1 MQNNRKRNVIKER
14 IRQEKERRERLLA
27 EEEEQYEDVNKDPIS
42 EQIQQEHLEQPRN
55 QREESVN
62 VNLPK
67 NESSNSNPAL
77 DWITTIQNQAGTSEN
92 DLKIKEAEEE
102 EAIEC
107 EEVEARRKAEE
118 EARKRAEAE
127 ARRKAEEEA
136 RNQAEAEARR
146 KAEEEV
152 RNQAEAEARRKAE
165 EEARN
170 QAEAE
175 ARKKAEEEARKR
187 AEAEARRKAEEEAR
201 KRAEAEARRK
211 AEEEARKREEAE
223 ARRKAEEEAR
233 KREEAE
239 ARRKAEEEARK
250 RAEAEARRKAEEEA
264 RKQEEV
270 EAHRKAEEEA
280 RNQAEAEARRK
291 AEEKARKREEAE
303 ARRKAEEEARER
315 EEVEARRK
323 AEEEARKRVEA
334 QRKEEE
340 KKLEEV
346 RKRRLEE
353 EKKIKDAQKRQKIV
367 VAKSEPESDEINL
380 NNERNQPNETK
391 FEQEEKVAIDKK
403 GILNNMKKYKYAIIG
418 VASIVL
424 LVVAGF
430 AFSNMKNSQAAS
442 ANNVNSLEVNANL
455 INGLRLS
462 AVQKYQDAALE
473 FDKVDY
479 KKLGKEDKKAVLF
492 TYLLSG
498 KAQKAIDLE
507 QDFAES
513 VVSYYIA
520 VDNLKKVK
528 ELKTKNPLINFEIA
542 ALDNK
547 HEEVIKLRDQVP
559 LDGRREGIIVNSYL
573 KLNKSEEA
581 KKFAQKVGNKDLLEK
596 INNSTPNSSATS
608 VATISAG

>member
-1 MQNNRKRNVIKER
+1 MHNNRKRNVIKER

-27 EEEEQYEDVNKDPIS
+27 EEEEQYEDVYKDTIS
-42 EQIQQEHLEQPRN
+42 EQIPQEHSEQPRN

-62 VNLPK
+62 VNSPK

-77 DWITTIQNQAGTSEN
+77 DWITTIQKQAGTSEN
-92 DLKIKEAEEE
+92 DLKI
-102 EAIEC
+102 
-107 EEVEARRKAEE
+107 E
-118 EARKRAEAE
+118 EARER
-127 ARRKAEEEA
+127 
-136 RNQAEAEARR
+136 
-146 KAEEEV
+146 EEV
-152 RNQAEAEARRKAE
+152 
-165 EEARN
+165 
-170 QAEAE
+170 
-175 ARKKAEEEARKR
+175 
-187 AEAEARRKAEEEAR
+187 EARRKAEEEAR

-223 ARRKAEEEAR
+223 ARRR
-233 KREEAE
+233 
-239 ARRKAEEEARK
+239 
-250 RAEAEARRKAEEEA
+250 
-264 RKQEEV
+264 
-270 EAHRKAEEEA
+270 AEEEA

-291 AEEKARKREEAE
+291 AEEEARNQEEAE
-303 ARRKAEEEARER
+303 ARRRAEEEARK
-315 EEVEARRK
+315 EVEARRK
-323 AEEEARKRVEA
+323 EEER
-334 QRKEEE
+334 
-340 KKLEEV
+340 KLEEV

-353 EKKIKDAQKRQKIV
+353 EKKIKEAQQRQKIV

-380 NNERNQPNETK
+380 NKERDLPNETK
-391 FEQEEKVAIDKK
+391 FEQKEKVVIDKK

-424 LVVAGF
+424 LVVAGLT
-430 AFSNMKNSQAAS
+430 FSNLKNLQAAS
-442 ANNVNSLEVNANL
+442 ANDVNSLEVNVNL

-528 ELKTKNPLINFEIA
+528 ELKTKNSLINFEIA

-547 HEEVIKLRDQVP
+547 HEEVIKLIDQVP

-596 INNSTPNSSATS
+596 ISNSTPNSSATS

>member
-1 MQNNRKRNVIKER
+1 MHNNRKRNVIKER

-27 EEEEQYEDVNKDPIS
+27 EEEEQYEDVYKDTIS
-42 EQIQQEHLEQPRN
+42 EQIPQEHSEQPRN

-62 VNLPK
+62 VNSPK

-77 DWITTIQNQAGTSEN
+77 DWITTIQKQAGTSEN
-92 DLKIKEAEEE
+92 DLKIE
-102 EAIEC
+102 EARER

-127 ARRKAEEEA
+127 ARRKAEEA
-136 RNQAEAEARR
+136 RKREEAEARR
-146 KAEEEV
+146 RAEEEA

-170 QAEAE
+170 QEEAE
-175 ARKKAEEEARKR
+175 ARRKAEEEARNQ

-201 KRAEAEARRK
+201 KRAEAEARR
-211 AEEEARKREEAE
+211 R
-223 ARRKAEEEAR
+223 
-233 KREEAE
+233 
-239 ARRKAEEEARK
+239 
-250 RAEAEARRKAEEEA
+250 
-264 RKQEEV
+264 
-270 EAHRKAEEEA
+270 AEEEA
-280 RNQAEAEARRK
+280 RNQ
-291 AEEKARKREEAE
+291 EEAE
-303 ARRKAEEEARER
+303 VRRKAEEEER
-315 EEVEARRK
+315 
-323 AEEEARKRVEA
+323 
-334 QRKEEE
+334 
-340 KKLEEV
+340 KLEEV

-353 EKKIKDAQKRQKIV
+353 EKKIKEAQQRQKIV

-380 NNERNQPNETK
+380 NKERDLPNETK
-391 FEQEEKVAIDKK
+391 FEQKEKVVIDKK

-430 AFSNMKNSQAAS
+430 AFSNLKNSQAAS

-455 INGLRLS
+455 MNGLRLS

-473 FDKVDY
+473 FDKVNY

-528 ELKTKNPLINFEIA
+528 ELKTKNSLINFEIA

-547 HEEVIKLRDQVP
+547 HEEVIKLIDQVP

-596 INNSTPNSSATS
+596 ISNSTPNSSATS

>member
-27 EEEEQYEDVNKDPIS
+27 EEEEQYEDVYKDPIS
-42 EQIQQEHLEQPRN
+42 EQIQQEHSEQPRN
-55 QREESVN
+55 QREESIN

-77 DWITTIQNQAGTSEN
+77 DWITTIQKQAGTSEN
-92 DLKIKEAEEE
+92 DLKIE
-102 EAIEC
+102 EARER

-118 EARKRAEAE
+118 EARKREEVEARRKADEEVRKQAGAE

-146 KAEEEV
+146 KAEEE
-152 RNQAEAEARRKAE
+152 
-165 EEARN
+165 
-170 QAEAE
+170 
-175 ARKKAEEEARKR
+175 ARKH

-201 KRAEAEARRK
+201 KRAEAHRR
-211 AEEEARKREEAE
+211 AEEEARK
-223 ARRKAEEEAR
+223 
-233 KREEAE
+233 
-239 ARRKAEEEARK
+239 
-250 RAEAEARRKAEEEA
+250 
-264 RKQEEV
+264 
-270 EAHRKAEEEA
+270 
-280 RNQAEAEARRK
+280 
-291 AEEKARKREEAE
+291 
-303 ARRKAEEEARER
+303 
-315 EEVEARRK
+315 EVEARRK
-323 AEEEARKRVEA
+323 EEER
-334 QRKEEE
+334 
-340 KKLEEV
+340 KLEEV

-353 EKKIKDAQKRQKIV
+353 EKKIKEAQQRQKIV
-367 VAKSEPESDEINL
+367 VAKNEPESDEINL
-380 NNERNQPNETK
+380 NKERDLPNETK
-391 FEQEEKVAIDKK
+391 FEQEEKVVIDKK

-418 VASIVL
+418 VALIVL

-430 AFSNMKNSQAAS
+430 AFSNLKNSQAAS
-442 ANNVNSLEVNANL
+442 ANNINSLEVNANL

-547 HEEVIKLRDQVP
+547 HEEVIKLIDQVP

>member
-27 EEEEQYEDVNKDPIS
+27 EEEEQYGDTHEHQVS
-42 EQIQQEHLEQPRN
+42 EKFQQEHSDQPLKQSEN
-55 QREESVN
+55 REESVVLN
-62 VNLPK
+62 TPK
-67 NESSNSNPAL
+67 NEASNSNPAL
-77 DWITTIQNQAGTSEN
+77 DWITTIQKQSSTSESDFN
-92 DLKIKEAEEE
+92 
-102 EAIEC
+102 IELP
-107 EEVEARRKAEE
+107 EAEE
-118 EARKRAEAE
+118 EAREREEAE

-136 RNQAEAEARR
+136 RERKETEARR
-146 KAEEEV
+146 KAEEET
-152 RNQAEAEARRKAE
+152 
-165 EEARN
+165 
-170 QAEAE
+170 
-175 ARKKAEEEARKR
+175 
-187 AEAEARRKAEEEAR
+187 
-201 KRAEAEARRK
+201 
-211 AEEEARKREEAE
+211 RKREEAE
-223 ARRKAEEEAR
+223 ARRKAEEET
-233 KREEAE
+233 
-239 ARRKAEEEARK
+239 
-250 RAEAEARRKAEEEA
+250 
-264 RKQEEV
+264 
-270 EAHRKAEEEA
+270 
-280 RNQAEAEARRK
+280 
-291 AEEKARKREEAE
+291 RKREEAE

-315 EEVEARRK
+315 KEEEARRKAEEETRKREEAEARRK
-323 AEEEARKRVEA
+323 AEEEARERKEEEARRKAEEETRKREEA
-334 QRKEEE
+334 EACRKAEEEAREQAKARRKEEE

-353 EKKIKDAQKRQKIV
+353 EKKIEEAQKRQKIV
-367 VAKSEPESDEINL
+367 VAKREPESDEINL
-380 NNERNQPNETK
+380 NKERNLANVTK
-391 FEQEEKVAIDKK
+391 FEQDEKVVIDKK

-528 ELKTKNPLINFEIA
+528 ELKTKKPLINFEIA

-608 VATISAG
+608 VATISAGW

>member
-14 IRQEKERRERLLA
+14 IRQEKERRERLLV
-27 EEEEQYEDVNKDPIS
+27 EEEEQYEDIHENQVSEKFQQDYS
-42 EQIQQEHLEQPRN
+42 EQLLKQSENI
-55 QREESVN
+55 EESVVLN
-62 VNLPK
+62 TPK
-67 NESSNSNPAL
+67 NEASNSNPAL
-77 DWITTIQNQAGTSEN
+77 DWITTIQKQSSTSESEFN
-92 DLKIKEAEEE
+92 IEQPEAEVGRKAEEEAREREEAEARRKAEEETRKREEAEARRKAEEETRKREEAEARRKAEEETRKRKEAEARRKAEEETRKRKEAEARRKAGEEAREHEEAEARKEAEEE
-102 EAIEC
+102 ARKREKAET
-107 EEVEARRKAEE
+107 RRKAEE
-118 EARKRAEAE
+118 EARKR
-127 ARRKAEEEA
+127 K
-136 RNQAEAEARR
+136 
-146 KAEEEV
+146 
-152 RNQAEAEARRKAE
+152 
-165 EEARN
+165 
-170 QAEAE
+170 EAE
-175 ARKKAEEEARKR
+175 ARKKAEEEARER
-187 AEAEARRKAEEEAR
+187 EEAET
-201 KRAEAEARRK
+201 RRK

-223 ARRKAEEEAR
+223 TRRKAEEARKRKEAEARKKAEEEAR
-233 KREEAE
+233 EG
-239 ARRKAEEEARK
+239 
-250 RAEAEARRKAEEEA
+250 
-264 RKQEEV
+264 
-270 EAHRKAEEEA
+270 
-280 RNQAEAEARRK
+280 
-291 AEEKARKREEAE
+291 EEAE
-303 ARRKAEEEARER
+303 ARRKAEEEAREQAKTR
-315 EEVEARRK
+315 
-323 AEEEARKRVEA
+323 
-334 QRKEEE
+334 RKEEE

-353 EKKIKDAQKRQKIV
+353 EKKIEEAQKRQKIV
-367 VAKSEPESDEINL
+367 VTKRESESDEINL
-380 NNERNQPNETK
+380 NNERNLSNEIK
-391 FEQEEKVAIDKK
+391 FEQDEKVVIDKK

-442 ANNVNSLEVNANL
+442 ANNVNTLKINANL

-462 AVQKYQDAALE
+462 AIQKYQDAAVE

-507 QDFAES
+507 EDFAES

-542 ALDNK
+542 ALDDK
-547 HEEVIKLRDQVP
+547 HEEVIKLQDRVL

-596 INNSTPNSSATS
+596 INNSAHNSSATS

>member
-67 NESSNSNPAL
+67 NESTNSNPAL

-102 EAIEC
+102 AIER
-107 EEVEARRKAEE
+107 EEVESSRKAEE

-127 ARRKAEEEA
+127 AHRR
-136 RNQAEAEARR
+136 
-146 KAEEEV
+146 
-152 RNQAEAEARRKAE
+152 
-165 EEARN
+165 
-170 QAEAE
+170 
-175 ARKKAEEEARKR
+175 AEEEARK
-187 AEAEARRKAEEEAR
+187 
-201 KRAEAEARRK
+201 
-211 AEEEARKREEAE
+211 
-223 ARRKAEEEAR
+223 
-233 KREEAE
+233 
-239 ARRKAEEEARK
+239 
-250 RAEAEARRKAEEEA
+250 
-264 RKQEEV
+264 
-270 EAHRKAEEEA
+270 
-280 RNQAEAEARRK
+280 
-291 AEEKARKREEAE
+291 
-303 ARRKAEEEARER
+303 
-315 EEVEARRK
+315 EVEARRK
-323 AEEEARKRVEA
+323 EEER
-334 QRKEEE
+334 
-340 KKLEEV
+340 KLEEV

-353 EKKIKDAQKRQKIV
+353 ENKIKEVQQRQKIV
-367 VAKSEPESDEINL
+367 VAKGETESDEINL
-380 NNERNQPNETK
+380 NKERDLPNETK
-391 FEQEEKVAIDKK
+391 FEQEEKVVIDKK

-430 AFSNMKNSQAAS
+430 AFSNLKNSQAAS

>member
-27 EEEEQYEDVNKDPIS
+27 EEEEQYEDVNKDSIS
-42 EQIQQEHLEQPRN
+42 EQIQQEHSEQPRN

-92 DLKIKEAEEE
+92 DLKIKEAE
-102 EAIEC
+102 AI
-107 EEVEARRKAEE
+107 
-118 EARKRAEAE
+118 
-127 ARRKAEEEA
+127 
-136 RNQAEAEARR
+136 
-146 KAEEEV
+146 
-152 RNQAEAEARRKAE
+152 
-165 EEARN
+165 
-170 QAEAE
+170 
-175 ARKKAEEEARKR
+175 
-187 AEAEARRKAEEEAR
+187 
-201 KRAEAEARRK
+201 
-211 AEEEARKREEAE
+211 
-223 ARRKAEEEAR
+223 
-233 KREEAE
+233 
-239 ARRKAEEEARK
+239 
-250 RAEAEARRKAEEEA
+250 
-264 RKQEEV
+264 
-270 EAHRKAEEEA
+270 
-280 RNQAEAEARRK
+280 
-291 AEEKARKREEAE
+291 
-303 ARRKAEEEARER
+303 ER

-323 AEEEARKRVEA
+323 AEEEARKQAEA
-334 QRKEEE
+334 RRKEEE

-353 EKKIKDAQKRQKIV
+353 EKKIKEAQKRQKIV

-380 NNERNQPNETK
+380 NKERNLPNETK
-391 FEQEEKVAIDKK
+391 FEQEEKVLIDKK

-430 AFSNMKNSQAAS
+430 AFSNLKNSQAAS

-596 INNSTPNSSATS
+596 INNSVPNSSATS

>member
-27 EEEEQYEDVNKDPIS
+27 EEEEQYEDVYKDPIS
-42 EQIQQEHLEQPRN
+42 EQIQQEHSEQPRN
-55 QREESVN
+55 QREESIN

-77 DWITTIQNQAGTSEN
+77 DWITTIQKQAGTSEN
-92 DLKIKEAEEE
+92 DLKIE
-102 EAIEC
+102 EARER

-118 EARKRAEAE
+118 EARKREEVEARRKAEEEVRKQAGAE

-146 KAEEEV
+146 KAEEEA
-152 RNQAEAEARRKAE
+152 RKRAEAHRR
-165 EEARN
+165 
-170 QAEAE
+170 
-175 ARKKAEEEARKR
+175 AEEEARK
-187 AEAEARRKAEEEAR
+187 
-201 KRAEAEARRK
+201 
-211 AEEEARKREEAE
+211 
-223 ARRKAEEEAR
+223 
-233 KREEAE
+233 
-239 ARRKAEEEARK
+239 
-250 RAEAEARRKAEEEA
+250 
-264 RKQEEV
+264 
-270 EAHRKAEEEA
+270 
-280 RNQAEAEARRK
+280 
-291 AEEKARKREEAE
+291 
-303 ARRKAEEEARER
+303 
-315 EEVEARRK
+315 EVEARRK
-323 AEEEARKRVEA
+323 EEER
-334 QRKEEE
+334 
-340 KKLEEV
+340 KLEEV

-353 EKKIKDAQKRQKIV
+353 EKKIKEAQQRQKIV
-367 VAKSEPESDEINL
+367 VAKNEPESDEINL
-380 NNERNQPNETK
+380 NKERDLPNETK
-391 FEQEEKVAIDKK
+391 FEQEEKVVIDKK

-418 VASIVL
+418 VALIVL

-430 AFSNMKNSQAAS
+430 AFSNLKNSQAAS

-547 HEEVIKLRDQVP
+547 HEEVIKLIDQVP

>member
-27 EEEEQYEDVNKDPIS
+27 EEEEQYEDIYKDPIS
-42 EQIQQEHLEQPRN
+42 EQIQKEYLEQPQN

-77 DWITTIQNQAGTSEN
+77 DWITTIQKQAGTSEN
-92 DLKIKEAEEE
+92 DLKIEETEEEARKQAEVEARRKAEEEARKQAEAEARRKVEAEARKLEEVEARRKEEE
-102 EAIEC
+102 EARKQAEVEARRKAEEEARKREEAEARRKAEEEARKR
-107 EEVEARRKAEE
+107 EEVEARRKAEEEARKREEVEVRRKAEEEARKREEAEARRKAEE

-127 ARRKAEEEA
+127 ARRKEEEEA
-136 RNQAEAEARR
+136 RKREEAEARR
-146 KAEEEV
+146 
-152 RNQAEAEARRKAE
+152 
-165 EEARN
+165 
-170 QAEAE
+170 
-175 ARKKAEEEARKR
+175 KAEEEARKR

-211 AEEEARKREEAE
+211 AEEEAG
-223 ARRKAEEEAR
+223 
-233 KREEAE
+233 
-239 ARRKAEEEARK
+239 
-250 RAEAEARRKAEEEA
+250 
-264 RKQEEV
+264 KQ
-270 EAHRKAEEEA
+270 
-280 RNQAEAEARRK
+280 
-291 AEEKARKREEAE
+291 
-303 ARRKAEEEARER
+303 
-315 EEVEARRK
+315 
-323 AEEEARKRVEA
+323 VEA

-380 NNERNQPNETK
+380 NNERNQLNETK
-391 FEQEEKVAIDKK
+391 FKQEEKVAIDKK

>member
-27 EEEEQYEDVNKDPIS
+27 EEEEQYSDMHEEQVS
-42 EQIQQEHLEQPRN
+42 EHFQQEEFQHPLK
-55 QREESVN
+55 QRKEVVN
-62 VNLPK
+62 SNNPK
-67 NESSNSNPAL
+67 NESLTSNPAL
-77 DWITTIQNQAGTSEN
+77 DWITTIQKQSGVSES
-92 DLKIKEAEEE
+92 DFEKEKTE
-102 EAIEC
+102 EARKQA
-107 EEVEARRKAEE
+107 EVETRRKAEE
-118 EARKRAEAE
+118 EARQRE
-127 ARRKAEEEA
+127 
-136 RNQAEAEARR
+136 
-146 KAEEEV
+146 
-152 RNQAEAEARRKAE
+152 
-165 EEARN
+165 
-170 QAEAE
+170 EAE
-175 ARKKAEEEARKR
+175 ARKKAEEEARQR
-187 AEAEARRKAEEEAR
+187 EEAEARKKAEEEAR
-201 KRAEAEARRK
+201 Q
-211 AEEEARKREEAE
+211 REEAE

-233 KREEAE
+233 KKVEV
-239 ARRKAEEEARK
+239 RRKA
-250 RAEAEARRKAEEEA
+250 
-264 RKQEEV
+264 
-270 EAHRKAEEEA
+270 
-280 RNQAEAEARRK
+280 
-291 AEEKARKREEAE
+291 
-303 ARRKAEEEARER
+303 
-315 EEVEARRK
+315 
-323 AEEEARKRVEA
+323 
-334 QRKEEE
+334 EE

-353 EKKIKDAQKRQKIV
+353 EKKIEEAKKRQQL
-367 VAKSEPESDEINL
+367 VAAKRESEIDGNSL
-380 NNERNQPNETK
+380 NEETNPPNEVDI
-391 FEQEEKVAIDKK
+391 EQEKKIELDKK
-403 GILNNMKKYKYAIIG
+403 GILNYMKKYKYAIIG

-424 LVVAGF
+424 IVVAGF

-442 ANNVNSLEVNANL
+442 ANNVNSLEINANL

-520 VDNLKKVK
+520 VDNFKKVK

-542 ALDNK
+542 ALEDK
-547 HEEVIKLRDQVP
+547 HEEVIKLKDRVP

-596 INNSTPNSSATS
+596 INNSAPNSSATS

>member
-27 EEEEQYEDVNKDPIS
+27 EEEEQYGDFHEDQVS
-42 EQIQQEHLEQPRN
+42 EQFQQEYSEQPLK
-55 QREESVN
+55 QSEESVN
-62 VNLPK
+62 LNTPK
-67 NESSNSNPAL
+67 NEASNNNPAL
-77 DWITTIQNQAGTSEN
+77 DWITTIQKQSGTSESEF
-92 DLKIKEAEEE
+92 KIED
-102 EAIEC
+102 
-107 EEVEARRKAEE
+107 
-118 EARKRAEAE
+118 
-127 ARRKAEEEA
+127 
-136 RNQAEAEARR
+136 
-146 KAEEEV
+146 
-152 RNQAEAEARRKAE
+152 
-165 EEARN
+165 
-170 QAEAE
+170 
-175 ARKKAEEEARKR
+175 
-187 AEAEARRKAEEEAR
+187 
-201 KRAEAEARRK
+201 
-211 AEEEARKREEAE
+211 
-223 ARRKAEEEAR
+223 
-233 KREEAE
+233 

-264 RKQEEV
+264 RKQA
-270 EAHRKAEEEA
+270 EAEARRRAEEA
-280 RNQAEAEARRK
+280 RNQAEAHRR
-291 AEEKARKREEAE
+291 
-303 ARRKAEEEARER
+303 AEEEARK
-315 EEVEARRK
+315 EVEARRK
-323 AEEEARKRVEA
+323 EEERKL
-334 QRKEEE
+334 K
-340 KKLEEV
+340 EV

-353 EKKIKDAQKRQKIV
+353 EKKIKEAQQIQKIV
-367 VAKSEPESDEINL
+367 VAKNEPESDEINL
-380 NNERNQPNETK
+380 NKERDLPNETK
-391 FEQEEKVAIDKK
+391 FEQEEKVVIDKK

-430 AFSNMKNSQAAS
+430 AFSNLKNSQAAS
-442 ANNVNSLEVNANL
+442 ANNVNSLEVNVNL

-528 ELKTKNPLINFEIA
+528 ELKTKNSLINFEIA

-596 INNSTPNSSATS
+596 INNSVPNSSATS

>member
-27 EEEEQYEDVNKDPIS
+27 EEEEQYEDVYKDPIS
-42 EQIQQEHLEQPRN
+42 EQIQQEHSEQPRN
-55 QREESVN
+55 QREESIN

-77 DWITTIQNQAGTSEN
+77 DWITTIQKQAGTSEN
-92 DLKIKEAEEE
+92 DLKIEEAREREEIEARRKAEEE
-102 EAIEC
+102 ARKR

-118 EARKRAEAE
+118 EARK
-127 ARRKAEEEA
+127 
-136 RNQAEAEARR
+136 QAG
-146 KAEEEV
+146 
-152 RNQAEAEARRKAE
+152 
-165 EEARN
+165 
-170 QAEAE
+170 
-175 ARKKAEEEARKR
+175 
-187 AEAEARRKAEEEAR
+187 AEARRKAEEEAR
-201 KRAEAEARRK
+201 KRAEAHRR
-211 AEEEARKREEAE
+211 AEEEARK
-223 ARRKAEEEAR
+223 
-233 KREEAE
+233 
-239 ARRKAEEEARK
+239 
-250 RAEAEARRKAEEEA
+250 
-264 RKQEEV
+264 
-270 EAHRKAEEEA
+270 
-280 RNQAEAEARRK
+280 
-291 AEEKARKREEAE
+291 
-303 ARRKAEEEARER
+303 
-315 EEVEARRK
+315 EVEARRK
-323 AEEEARKRVEA
+323 EEER
-334 QRKEEE
+334 
-340 KKLEEV
+340 KLEEV

-353 EKKIKDAQKRQKIV
+353 EKKIKEAQQRQKIV
-367 VAKSEPESDEINL
+367 VAKNESESDEINL
-380 NNERNQPNETK
+380 NKERDLPNETK
-391 FEQEEKVAIDKK
+391 FEQEEKVVIDKK

-418 VASIVL
+418 VALIVL

-430 AFSNMKNSQAAS
+430 AFSNLKNSQAAS

-462 AVQKYQDAALE
+462 AVQKYQDAVLE

-547 HEEVIKLRDQVP
+547 HEEVIKLIDQVP

>member
-27 EEEEQYEDVNKDPIS
+27 EEEEQYEDIYKDPIS
-42 EQIQQEHLEQPRN
+42 EQIQKEYLEQPQN

-77 DWITTIQNQAGTSEN
+77 DWITTIQKQAGTSEN
-92 DLKIKEAEEE
+92 DLKIEETEEEARELEEAEARRKAEEEARKQAEAEARRKVEAEARKLEEVEARRKEEE
-102 EAIEC
+102 EARKQAEVEARRKAEEEARKREEAEARRKAEEEARKR

-118 EARKRAEAE
+118 EARKREE
-127 ARRKAEEEA
+127 VEVRRKAEEEA
-136 RNQAEAEARR
+136 R
-146 KAEEEV
+146 
-152 RNQAEAEARRKAE
+152 
-165 EEARN
+165 
-170 QAEAE
+170 
-175 ARKKAEEEARKR
+175 KR
-187 AEAEARRKAEEEAR
+187 EEAEARRKAEEEAR

-211 AEEEARKREEAE
+211 E
-223 ARRKAEEEAR
+223 EEEAR

-264 RKQEEV
+264 GKQ
-270 EAHRKAEEEA
+270 
-280 RNQAEAEARRK
+280 
-291 AEEKARKREEAE
+291 
-303 ARRKAEEEARER
+303 
-315 EEVEARRK
+315 
-323 AEEEARKRVEA
+323 VEA

-380 NNERNQPNETK
+380 NNERNQLNETK
-391 FEQEEKVAIDKK
+391 FKQEEKVAIDKK

-547 HEEVIKLRDQVP
+547 HEEVIKLRDQVS

-581 KKFAQKVGNKDLLEK
+581 KKFVQKVGNKDLLEK

>member
-27 EEEEQYEDVNKDPIS
+27 EEEEQYEDIHENQVS
-42 EQIQQEHLEQPRN
+42 EKFQQEHSEQQLKQSEN
-55 QREESVN
+55 REESVVLN
-62 VNLPK
+62 TPK
-67 NESSNSNPAL
+67 NEASNSNPAL
-77 DWITTIQNQAGTSEN
+77 DWITTIQKQSSTSESN
-92 DLKIKEAEEE
+92 FNKEQP
-102 EAIEC
+102 
-107 EEVEARRKAEE
+107 EVEEGRKAEE
-118 EARKRAEAE
+118 EARKRKEAE
-127 ARRKAEEEA
+127 ARRMAEEEA
-136 RNQAEAEARR
+136 RE
-146 KAEEEV
+146 
-152 RNQAEAEARRKAE
+152 
-165 EEARN
+165 
-170 QAEAE
+170 
-175 ARKKAEEEARKR
+175 
-187 AEAEARRKAEEEAR
+187 
-201 KRAEAEARRK
+201 
-211 AEEEARKREEAE
+211 REEAE

-233 KREEAE
+233 KSEEAE

-250 RAEAEARRKAEEEA
+250 RKEAEARRKAEEEA
-264 RKQEEV
+264 RKS
-270 EAHRKAEEEA
+270 
-280 RNQAEAEARRK
+280 
-291 AEEKARKREEAE
+291 EEAE
-303 ARRKAEEEARER
+303 ARRKAEEEARKS

-323 AEEEARKRVEA
+323 AEEEARKQAEA
-334 QRKEEE
+334 RRKEEE

-353 EKKIKDAQKRQKIV
+353 EKRIEEAQKRQKIV
-367 VAKSEPESDEINL
+367 VVKREPESDEINL
-380 NNERNQPNETK
+380 NKKRNLPNETRFK
-391 FEQEEKVAIDKK
+391 QEEKEVIDKK

-418 VASIVL
+418 IASIVL
-424 LVVAGF
+424 LILAGF
-430 AFSNMKNSQAAS
+430 AFSNLKNSQAAS
-442 ANNVNSLEVNANL
+442 ANNVNSLEANANL

-542 ALDNK
+542 ALDDK
-547 HEEVIKLRDQVP
+547 HEEVIKLKDHVP

-596 INNSTPNSSATS
+596 INNSAPNSSATS

>member
-27 EEEEQYEDVNKDPIS
+27 EEEEQYEDIHENQVS
-42 EQIQQEHLEQPRN
+42 EKFQQEHSEQQLKQSEN
-55 QREESVN
+55 REESVVLN
-62 VNLPK
+62 TPK
-67 NESSNSNPAL
+67 NEASNSNPAL
-77 DWITTIQNQAGTSEN
+77 DWITTIQKQSSTSESN
-92 DLKIKEAEEE
+92 FNKEQP
-102 EAIEC
+102 
-107 EEVEARRKAEE
+107 EVEEGRKAEE
-118 EARKRAEAE
+118 EARKRKEAE
-127 ARRKAEEEA
+127 ARRMAEEEA
-136 RNQAEAEARR
+136 RE
-146 KAEEEV
+146 
-152 RNQAEAEARRKAE
+152 
-165 EEARN
+165 
-170 QAEAE
+170 
-175 ARKKAEEEARKR
+175 
-187 AEAEARRKAEEEAR
+187 
-201 KRAEAEARRK
+201 
-211 AEEEARKREEAE
+211 REEAE

-233 KREEAE
+233 KRKEAEARRKAEEEARKSEEAE

-250 RAEAEARRKAEEEA
+250 S
-264 RKQEEV
+264 
-270 EAHRKAEEEA
+270 
-280 RNQAEAEARRK
+280 
-291 AEEKARKREEAE
+291 EEAE
-303 ARRKAEEEARER
+303 ARRKAE
-315 EEVEARRK
+315 
-323 AEEEARKRVEA
+323 
-334 QRKEEE
+334 EEE

-353 EKKIKDAQKRQKIV
+353 EKRIEEAQKRQKIV
-367 VAKSEPESDEINL
+367 VVKREPESDEINL
-380 NNERNQPNETK
+380 NKKRNLPNETRFK
-391 FEQEEKVAIDKK
+391 QEEKEVIDKK

-418 VASIVL
+418 IASIVL
-424 LVVAGF
+424 LILAGF
-430 AFSNMKNSQAAS
+430 AFSNLKNSQAAS
-442 ANNVNSLEVNANL
+442 ANNVNSLEANANL

-542 ALDNK
+542 ALDDK
-547 HEEVIKLRDQVP
+547 HEEVIKLKDHVP

-596 INNSTPNSSATS
+596 INNSAPNSSATS

>member
-1 MQNNRKRNVIKER
+1 MHNNRKRNVIKER

-27 EEEEQYEDVNKDPIS
+27 EEEEQYEDVYKDTIS
-42 EQIQQEHLEQPRN
+42 EQIPQEHSEQPRN

-62 VNLPK
+62 VNSPK

-77 DWITTIQNQAGTSEN
+77 DWITTIQKQAGTSEN
-92 DLKIKEAEEE
+92 DLKI
-102 EAIEC
+102 
-107 EEVEARRKAEE
+107 E
-118 EARKRAEAE
+118 EARER
-127 ARRKAEEEA
+127 
-136 RNQAEAEARR
+136 
-146 KAEEEV
+146 EEV
-152 RNQAEAEARRKAE
+152 
-165 EEARN
+165 
-170 QAEAE
+170 
-175 ARKKAEEEARKR
+175 
-187 AEAEARRKAEEEAR
+187 EARRKAEEEAR

-223 ARRKAEEEAR
+223 ARRRAEEEAR
-233 KREEAE
+233 NQEEAE

-250 RAEAEARRKAEEEA
+250 RAEAEAHRRAEEEA
-264 RKQEEV
+264 RK
-270 EAHRKAEEEA
+270 
-280 RNQAEAEARRK
+280 
-291 AEEKARKREEAE
+291 
-303 ARRKAEEEARER
+303 
-315 EEVEARRK
+315 EVEARRK
-323 AEEEARKRVEA
+323 EEER
-334 QRKEEE
+334 
-340 KKLEEV
+340 KLEEV

-353 EKKIKDAQKRQKIV
+353 EKKIKEAQQRQKIV

-380 NNERNQPNETK
+380 NKERDLPNETK
-391 FEQEEKVAIDKK
+391 FEQKEKVVIDKK

-430 AFSNMKNSQAAS
+430 AFSNLKNSQTAS
-442 ANNVNSLEVNANL
+442 ANNVTSLEVNANL

-528 ELKTKNPLINFEIA
+528 ELKTKNSLINFEIA

-547 HEEVIKLRDQVP
+547 HEEVIKLIDQVP

-596 INNSTPNSSATS
+596 ISNSTPNSSATS

>member
-27 EEEEQYEDVNKDPIS
+27 EEEEQYEDVYKDPVS
-42 EQIQQEHLEQPRN
+42 EQIQQEHLEQPQN

-67 NESSNSNPAL
+67 NESSNNNPAL
-77 DWITTIQNQAGTSEN
+77 DWITTIQKQAGTSESEF
-92 DLKIKEAEEE
+92 KIED
-102 EAIEC
+102 
-107 EEVEARRKAEE
+107 ARRKAEE

-127 ARRKAEEEA
+127 ARRKAEEE
-136 RNQAEAEARR
+136 
-146 KAEEEV
+146 
-152 RNQAEAEARRKAE
+152 
-165 EEARN
+165 
-170 QAEAE
+170 E
-175 ARKKAEEEARKR
+175 ARKQ
-187 AEAEARRKAEEEAR
+187 
-201 KRAEAEARRK
+201 
-211 AEEEARKREEAE
+211 
-223 ARRKAEEEAR
+223 
-233 KREEAE
+233 
-239 ARRKAEEEARK
+239 
-250 RAEAEARRKAEEEA
+250 AEAEARRKAEEEA
-264 RKQEEV
+264 RKQAET
-270 EAHRKAEEEA
+270 EARRKAEEETRKQAETEA
-280 RNQAEAEARRK
+280 RRKVEEEARKQAEAEARRK
-291 AEEKARKREEAE
+291 AEEEAKKQAEVE
-303 ARRKAEEEARER
+303 ARWKAEEEAKKQA
-315 EEVEARRK
+315 EVEARRK
-323 AEEEARKRVEA
+323 AEE
-334 QRKEEE
+334 
-340 KKLEEV
+340 KKLEEL

-353 EKKIKDAQKRQKIV
+353 EKKIEEAQKRQKIA
-367 VAKSEPESDEINL
+367 VAKREPESDEINL
-380 NNERNQPNETK
+380 NKKRNLLSETK
-391 FEQEEKVAIDKK
+391 PEHEEKVVIDKK
-403 GILNNMKKYKYAIIG
+403 GILNNIKKYKYAIIG
-418 VASIVL
+418 IASIVL
-424 LVVAGF
+424 FILAGLT
-430 AFSNMKNSQAAS
+430 FSNLKNLQAAS
-442 ANNVNSLEVNANL
+442 ANDVNSLEVNVNL

-528 ELKTKNPLINFEIA
+528 ELKTKNSLINFEIA

-547 HEEVIKLRDQVP
+547 HEEVIKLIDQVP

-596 INNSTPNSSATS
+596 ISNSTPNSSATS

>member
-27 EEEEQYEDVNKDPIS
+27 EEEEQYEDIHENQVS
-42 EQIQQEHLEQPRN
+42 EKFQQEHSEQQLKQSEN
-55 QREESVN
+55 REESVVLN
-62 VNLPK
+62 TPK
-67 NESSNSNPAL
+67 NEASNSNPAL
-77 DWITTIQNQAGTSEN
+77 DWITTIQKQSSTSESN
-92 DLKIKEAEEE
+92 FNKEQP
-102 EAIEC
+102 
-107 EEVEARRKAEE
+107 EVEEGRKAEE
-118 EARKRAEAE
+118 EARKR
-127 ARRKAEEEA
+127 K
-136 RNQAEAEARR
+136 
-146 KAEEEV
+146 
-152 RNQAEAEARRKAE
+152 
-165 EEARN
+165 
-170 QAEAE
+170 
-175 ARKKAEEEARKR
+175 
-187 AEAEARRKAEEEAR
+187 
-201 KRAEAEARRK
+201 EAEARRK

-233 KREEAE
+233 KSEEAE

-250 RAEAEARRKAEEEA
+250 QAEAR
-264 RKQEEV
+264 
-270 EAHRKAEEEA
+270 
-280 RNQAEAEARRK
+280 
-291 AEEKARKREEAE
+291 
-303 ARRKAEEEARER
+303 
-315 EEVEARRK
+315 
-323 AEEEARKRVEA
+323 
-334 QRKEEE
+334 RKEEE

-353 EKKIKDAQKRQKIV
+353 EKRIEEAQKRQKIV
-367 VAKSEPESDEINL
+367 VVKREPESDEINL
-380 NNERNQPNETK
+380 NKKRNLPNETRFK
-391 FEQEEKVAIDKK
+391 QEEKEVIDKK

-418 VASIVL
+418 IASIVL
-424 LVVAGF
+424 LILAGF
-430 AFSNMKNSQAAS
+430 AFSNLKNSQAAS
-442 ANNVNSLEVNANL
+442 ANNVNSLEANANL

-542 ALDNK
+542 ALDDK
-547 HEEVIKLRDQVP
+547 HEEVIKLKDHVP

-596 INNSTPNSSATS
+596 INNSAPNSSATS

>member
-77 DWITTIQNQAGTSEN
+77 DWITTIQNQAGTSKN
-92 DLKIKEAEEE
+92 DLKIKEAEE
-102 EAIEC
+102 AIER
-107 EEVEARRKAEE
+107 EEVEVSRKAEEEERKQAEAEARRKAEE
-118 EARKRAEAE
+118 EAKERAEAE

-136 RNQAEAEARR
+136 RKQ
-146 KAEEEV
+146 
-152 RNQAEAEARRKAE
+152 
-165 EEARN
+165 
-170 QAEAE
+170 
-175 ARKKAEEEARKR
+175 

-201 KRAEAEARRK
+201 KRAEA
-211 AEEEARKREEAE
+211 
-223 ARRKAEEEAR
+223 
-233 KREEAE
+233 
-239 ARRKAEEEARK
+239 
-250 RAEAEARRKAEEEA
+250 
-264 RKQEEV
+264 
-270 EAHRKAEEEA
+270 
-280 RNQAEAEARRK
+280 
-291 AEEKARKREEAE
+291 
-303 ARRKAEEEARER
+303 
-315 EEVEARRK
+315 EARRK

-559 LDGRREGIIVNSYL
+559 LDGRRDGIIVNSYL

-596 INNSTPNSSATS
+596 IDNSTPNSSATS

>member
-1 MQNNRKRNVIKER
+1 MHNNRKRNVIKER

-27 EEEEQYEDVNKDPIS
+27 EEEEQYEDVYKDTIS
-42 EQIQQEHLEQPRN
+42 EQIPQEHSEQPRN

-62 VNLPK
+62 VNSPK

-77 DWITTIQNQAGTSEN
+77 DWITTIQKQAGTSEN
-92 DLKIKEAEEE
+92 DLKI
-102 EAIEC
+102 
-107 EEVEARRKAEE
+107 E
-118 EARKRAEAE
+118 EARER
-127 ARRKAEEEA
+127 
-136 RNQAEAEARR
+136 
-146 KAEEEV
+146 EEV
-152 RNQAEAEARRKAE
+152 
-165 EEARN
+165 
-170 QAEAE
+170 
-175 ARKKAEEEARKR
+175 
-187 AEAEARRKAEEEAR
+187 EARRKAEEEAR

-223 ARRKAEEEAR
+223 ARRRAEEEARNQEEAEARRKAEEEAR
-233 KREEAE
+233 NQEEAEARRKAEEEAE

-250 RAEAEARRKAEEEA
+250 RAEAEARR
-264 RKQEEV
+264 R
-270 EAHRKAEEEA
+270 AEEEA
-280 RNQAEAEARRK
+280 RNQ
-291 AEEKARKREEAE
+291 EEAE
-303 ARRKAEEEARER
+303 
-315 EEVEARRK
+315 VRRK
-323 AEEEARKRVEA
+323 AEEEARKRAEAEAHRRAEEEARKEVEA
-334 QRKEEE
+334 RRKEEE
-340 KKLEEV
+340 RKLEEV

-353 EKKIKDAQKRQKIV
+353 EKKIKEAQQRQKIV

-380 NNERNQPNETK
+380 NKERDLPNETK
-391 FEQEEKVAIDKK
+391 FEQKEKVVIDKK

-430 AFSNMKNSQAAS
+430 AFSNLKNSQAAS

-528 ELKTKNPLINFEIA
+528 ELKTKNSLINFEIA

-547 HEEVIKLRDQVP
+547 HEEVIKLIDQVP

-596 INNSTPNSSATS
+596 ISNSTPNSSATS

>member
-27 EEEEQYEDVNKDPIS
+27 EEEEQYEDIYKDPIS
-42 EQIQQEHLEQPRN
+42 EQIQKEHLEQPQN

-77 DWITTIQNQAGTSEN
+77 DWITTIQKQAGTSEN
-92 DLKIKEAEEE
+92 DLKIEET
-102 EAIEC
+102 
-107 EEVEARRKAEE
+107 EE
-118 EARKRAEAE
+118 EAREREEAE
-127 ARRKAEEEA
+127 ARRKAEEEE
-136 RNQAEAEARR
+136 RKQAE
-146 KAEEEV
+146 V
-152 RNQAEAEARRKAE
+152 
-165 EEARN
+165 
-170 QAEAE
+170 
-175 ARKKAEEEARKR
+175 
-187 AEAEARRKAEEEAR
+187 EARRKAEEEAR

-211 AEEEARKREEAE
+211 AEEEARKREEAEARRKAEKEARKQAEVEARRKAEEEERGREEVE

-264 RKQEEV
+264 RKQ
-270 EAHRKAEEEA
+270 A
-280 RNQAEAEARRK
+280 
-291 AEEKARKREEAE
+291 
-303 ARRKAEEEARER
+303 
-315 EEVEARRK
+315 
-323 AEEEARKRVEA
+323 EA

-430 AFSNMKNSQAAS
+430 AFSDMKNSQAAS

-542 ALDNK
+542 TLDNK

>member
-27 EEEEQYEDVNKDPIS
+27 EEEEQYEDVYKDPIN
-42 EQIQQEHLEQPRN
+42 EQIQQEHSEQPRN

-67 NESSNSNPAL
+67 NEPSNSNPAL
-77 DWITTIQNQAGTSEN
+77 AWITTIQKQAGTSEN
-92 DLKIKEAEEE
+92 DLKIEEAREREEEARRKAEEE
-102 EAIEC
+102 ARKQAGAEARRKAEEEARKR

-118 EARKRAEAE
+118 EARKR
-127 ARRKAEEEA
+127 
-136 RNQAEAEARR
+136 
-146 KAEEEV
+146 EEV
-152 RNQAEAEARRKAE
+152 
-165 EEARN
+165 
-170 QAEAE
+170 E

-187 AEAEARRKAEEEAR
+187 
-201 KRAEAEARRK
+201 
-211 AEEEARKREEAE
+211 
-223 ARRKAEEEAR
+223 
-233 KREEAE
+233 
-239 ARRKAEEEARK
+239 
-250 RAEAEARRKAEEEA
+250 
-264 RKQEEV
+264 EEV
-270 EAHRKAEEEA
+270 EA
-280 RNQAEAEARRK
+280 RR
-291 AEEKARKREEAE
+291 E
-303 ARRKAEEEARER
+303 AEEEARER

-323 AEEEARKRVEA
+323 AEEEARKREEVEA
-334 QRKEEE
+334 RKKVEEEARKRAEAETRRRAEEEARKEAEARRKEEE

-353 EKKIKDAQKRQKIV
+353 EKKIKEAQKRQKIAV
-367 VAKSEPESDEINL
+367 VKREPDSDEINL
-380 NNERNQPNETK
+380 NNERNLPNEPK

-403 GILNNMKKYKYAIIG
+403 GILNNMKKLKYAIIG
-418 VASIVL
+418 IASIVL

-547 HEEVIKLRDQVP
+547 HEEVINLRDQVP

-596 INNSTPNSSATS
+596 IYNSTPNSSAIS

>member
-27 EEEEQYEDVNKDPIS
+27 EEEEQYEDVYKDPIN
-42 EQIQQEHLEQPRN
+42 EQIQQEHSEQPRN

-67 NESSNSNPAL
+67 NEPSNSNPAL
-77 DWITTIQNQAGTSEN
+77 AWITTIQKQAGTSEN
-92 DLKIKEAEEE
+92 DLKIEEAREREEEARRKAEEE
-102 EAIEC
+102 RKQAGAEARRKAEEEARKREEVEARRKAEEEARKR

-127 ARRKAEEEA
+127 TRR
-136 RNQAEAEARR
+136 R
-146 KAEEEV
+146 
-152 RNQAEAEARRKAE
+152 
-165 EEARN
+165 
-170 QAEAE
+170 
-175 ARKKAEEEARKR
+175 AEEEARK
-187 AEAEARRKAEEEAR
+187 EAEAR
-201 KRAEAEARRK
+201 
-211 AEEEARKREEAE
+211 
-223 ARRKAEEEAR
+223 
-233 KREEAE
+233 
-239 ARRKAEEEARK
+239 
-250 RAEAEARRKAEEEA
+250 
-264 RKQEEV
+264 
-270 EAHRKAEEEA
+270 
-280 RNQAEAEARRK
+280 
-291 AEEKARKREEAE
+291 
-303 ARRKAEEEARER
+303 
-315 EEVEARRK
+315 
-323 AEEEARKRVEA
+323 
-334 QRKEEE
+334 RKEEE

-353 EKKIKDAQKRQKIV
+353 EKKIKEAQKRQKIAV
-367 VAKSEPESDEINL
+367 VKREPDSDEINL
-380 NNERNQPNETK
+380 NNERNLPNEPK

-403 GILNNMKKYKYAIIG
+403 GILNNMKKLKYAIIG
-418 VASIVL
+418 IASIVL

-547 HEEVIKLRDQVP
+547 HEEVINLRDQVP

>member
-27 EEEEQYEDVNKDPIS
+27 EEEEQYEDIHENQVS
-42 EQIQQEHLEQPRN
+42 EKFQQEHSEQQLKQSEN
-55 QREESVN
+55 REESVVLN
-62 VNLPK
+62 TPK
-67 NESSNSNPAL
+67 NEASNSNPAL
-77 DWITTIQNQAGTSEN
+77 DWITTIQKQSSTSESN
-92 DLKIKEAEEE
+92 FNKEQP
-102 EAIEC
+102 
-107 EEVEARRKAEE
+107 EVEEGRKAEE
-118 EARKRAEAE
+118 EARKRKEAE
-127 ARRKAEEEA
+127 ARRMAEEEA
-136 RNQAEAEARR
+136 RE
-146 KAEEEV
+146 
-152 RNQAEAEARRKAE
+152 
-165 EEARN
+165 
-170 QAEAE
+170 
-175 ARKKAEEEARKR
+175 
-187 AEAEARRKAEEEAR
+187 
-201 KRAEAEARRK
+201 
-211 AEEEARKREEAE
+211 REEAE

-233 KREEAE
+233 KSEEAE

-250 RAEAEARRKAEEEA
+250 SEEAEARRKAEEEARKSEEAEARRKAEEEA
-264 RKQEEV
+264 RKQ
-270 EAHRKAEEEA
+270 
-280 RNQAEAEARRK
+280 AEAR
-291 AEEKARKREEAE
+291 
-303 ARRKAEEEARER
+303 
-315 EEVEARRK
+315 
-323 AEEEARKRVEA
+323 
-334 QRKEEE
+334 RKEEE

-353 EKKIKDAQKRQKIV
+353 EKRIEEAQKRQKIV
-367 VAKSEPESDEINL
+367 VVKREPESDEINL
-380 NNERNQPNETK
+380 NKKRNLPNETRFK
-391 FEQEEKVAIDKK
+391 QEEKEVIDKK

-418 VASIVL
+418 IASIVL
-424 LVVAGF
+424 LILAGF
-430 AFSNMKNSQAAS
+430 AFSNLKNSQAAS
-442 ANNVNSLEVNANL
+442 ANNVNSLEANANL

-542 ALDNK
+542 ALDDK
-547 HEEVIKLRDQVP
+547 HEEVIKLKDHVP

-596 INNSTPNSSATS
+596 INNSAPNSSATS

>member
-27 EEEEQYEDVNKDPIS
+27 EEEEQYEDIYKDPIS
-42 EQIQQEHLEQPRN
+42 EQIQKEHLEQPQN

-77 DWITTIQNQAGTSEN
+77 DWITTIQKQAGTSEN
-92 DLKIKEAEEE
+92 DLKIEET
-102 EAIEC
+102 
-107 EEVEARRKAEE
+107 EE
-118 EARKRAEAE
+118 EARERE
-127 ARRKAEEEA
+127 
-136 RNQAEAEARR
+136 
-146 KAEEEV
+146 
-152 RNQAEAEARRKAE
+152 
-165 EEARN
+165 
-170 QAEAE
+170 
-175 ARKKAEEEARKR
+175 
-187 AEAEARRKAEEEAR
+187 EAEARRKAEEEAR
-201 KRAEAEARRK
+201 KQAEAEARRK
-211 AEEEARKREEAE
+211 VEAEARKREEVE

-264 RKQEEV
+264 RKQ
-270 EAHRKAEEEA
+270 A
-280 RNQAEAEARRK
+280 
-291 AEEKARKREEAE
+291 
-303 ARRKAEEEARER
+303 
-315 EEVEARRK
+315 
-323 AEEEARKRVEA
+323 EA

>member
-27 EEEEQYEDVNKDPIS
+27 EEEEQYEDTHENQVSEKFQQEYS
-42 EQIQQEHLEQPRN
+42 EQPLKQSEN
-55 QREESVN
+55 REESVVLN
-62 VNLPK
+62 TPK
-67 NESSNSNPAL
+67 NEASNSNPAL
-77 DWITTIQNQAGTSEN
+77 DWITTIQKQSSTSESDFN
-92 DLKIKEAEEE
+92 IEQPEAEEGRKAEEEARKRKEAEARRKAEEAREREEAEARRKAEE
-102 EAIEC
+102 EARKCKEA
-107 EEVEARRKAEE
+107 EARRKAEE
-118 EARKRAEAE
+118 EARKRKEAE
-127 ARRKAEEEA
+127 ARRKAEE
-136 RNQAEAEARR
+136 
-146 KAEEEV
+146 
-152 RNQAEAEARRKAE
+152 
-165 EEARN
+165 
-170 QAEAE
+170 
-175 ARKKAEEEARKR
+175 ARKQ

-201 KRAEAEARRK
+201 KRKEAEARRK
-211 AEEEARKREEAE
+211 AEEARKQAE
-223 ARRKAEEEAR
+223 
-233 KREEAE
+233 
-239 ARRKAEEEARK
+239 
-250 RAEAEARRKAEEEA
+250 AEAEARRE
-264 RKQEEV
+264 
-270 EAHRKAEEEA
+270 
-280 RNQAEAEARRK
+280 
-291 AEEKARKREEAE
+291 
-303 ARRKAEEEARER
+303 AEEEAREQ
-315 EEVEARRK
+315 AK
-323 AEEEARKRVEA
+323 A

-353 EKKIKDAQKRQKIV
+353 EKKIEEAQKRQKIV
-367 VAKSEPESDEINL
+367 VAKREPESDEINL
-380 NNERNQPNETK
+380 NKERNLPNETK
-391 FEQEEKVAIDKK
+391 FEQEEKVVINKK

-498 KAQKAIDLE
+498 KAHKAIDLE

-520 VDNLKKVK
+520 VDNLKKVR

-547 HEEVIKLRDQVP
+547 HEEVIKLRNQVP

>member
-27 EEEEQYEDVNKDPIS
+27 EEEEQYGDFHEDQVNEQFQKENS
-42 EQIQQEHLEQPRN
+42 EQLWKQN
-55 QREESVN
+55 EEIVN
-62 VNLPK
+62 SNTPK
-67 NESSNSNPAL
+67 SEASNSNPAL
-77 DWITTIQNQAGTSEN
+77 DWITTIQKQSGTSESEFE
-92 DLKIKEAEEE
+92 KEEVRKCEEAEARKQAETEARRKAEEE
-102 EAIEC
+102 ARKQAEEEARRKAE
-107 EEVEARRKAEE
+107 EEAKKQAEEEARRKAEEEARKQAEVEAQRKAEEEAKKQAEVEARRKAEE
-118 EARKRAEAE
+118 EARKQAEEE

-136 RNQAEAEARR
+136 REQ
-146 KAEEEV
+146 
-152 RNQAEAEARRKAE
+152 
-165 EEARN
+165 
-170 QAEAE
+170 
-175 ARKKAEEEARKR
+175 
-187 AEAEARRKAEEEAR
+187 
-201 KRAEAEARRK
+201 
-211 AEEEARKREEAE
+211 
-223 ARRKAEEEAR
+223 
-233 KREEAE
+233 
-239 ARRKAEEEARK
+239 
-250 RAEAEARRKAEEEA
+250 AEAEARRKAEEEA
-264 RKQEEV
+264 RKQ
-270 EAHRKAEEEA
+270 A
-280 RNQAEAEARRK
+280 
-291 AEEKARKREEAE
+291 
-303 ARRKAEEEARER
+303 
-315 EEVEARRK
+315 EVEARRK
-323 AEEEARKRVEA
+323 AEEEARKQAEA
-334 QRKEEE
+334 EARRKAEEEARKQAEAEGRRKAEE

-353 EKKIKDAQKRQKIV
+353 EKKIEEAQKRQKIV
-367 VAKSEPESDEINL
+367 AAKRESESEEVNL
-380 NNERNQPNETK
+380 NKETNSSNEIK
-391 FEQEEKVAIDKK
+391 FEQEEKIDLDKK
-403 GILNNMKKYKYAIIG
+403 GILNYMKKYKYAIIG

-424 LVVAGF
+424 LVVAGL
-430 AFSNMKNSQAAS
+430 AFSDMKNSQAAS

-462 AVQKYQDAALE
+462 SVQKYQDAALE

-542 ALDNK
+542 ALDDK
-547 HEEVIKLRDQVP
+547 HEEVIKLKDRVP

-596 INNSTPNSSATS
+596 INNSAPNSSATS

>member
-92 DLKIKEAEEE
+92 DLKIKEAEEAIEREEEVRKQAEAEARRKAEE
-102 EAIEC
+102 EAKERAEAEARRKAEEEARERAEAEARRKAEEEARKQAEAEARRKAEEEARER

-136 RNQAEAEARR
+136 RKQ
-146 KAEEEV
+146 
-152 RNQAEAEARRKAE
+152 
-165 EEARN
+165 
-170 QAEAE
+170 
-175 ARKKAEEEARKR
+175 
-187 AEAEARRKAEEEAR
+187 
-201 KRAEAEARRK
+201 
-211 AEEEARKREEAE
+211 
-223 ARRKAEEEAR
+223 
-233 KREEAE
+233 
-239 ARRKAEEEARK
+239 
-250 RAEAEARRKAEEEA
+250 AEAEARRKAEEEA
-264 RKQEEV
+264 RKQ
-270 EAHRKAEEEA
+270 A
-280 RNQAEAEARRK
+280 
-291 AEEKARKREEAE
+291 EAE

-315 EEVEARRK
+315 EEVEARRKAEEEARKQAEAEARRKAEEEAREREEVEARRKAEEEARKRAEAEARRK

-380 NNERNQPNETK
+380 NNERNQPNENK

>member
-27 EEEEQYEDVNKDPIS
+27 EEEEQYEDVYKDPIS
-42 EQIQQEHLEQPRN
+42 EQIQQEHSEQPRN
-55 QREESVN
+55 QREESIN

-77 DWITTIQNQAGTSEN
+77 DWITTIQKQAGTSEN
-92 DLKIKEAEEE
+92 DLKIEEAREREEIEARRKAEEE
-102 EAIEC
+102 ARKR

-118 EARKRAEAE
+118 EARK
-127 ARRKAEEEA
+127 
-136 RNQAEAEARR
+136 QAG
-146 KAEEEV
+146 
-152 RNQAEAEARRKAE
+152 
-165 EEARN
+165 
-170 QAEAE
+170 
-175 ARKKAEEEARKR
+175 
-187 AEAEARRKAEEEAR
+187 AEARRKAEEEAR
-201 KRAEAEARRK
+201 KRAEAHRR
-211 AEEEARKREEAE
+211 AEEEARK
-223 ARRKAEEEAR
+223 
-233 KREEAE
+233 
-239 ARRKAEEEARK
+239 
-250 RAEAEARRKAEEEA
+250 
-264 RKQEEV
+264 
-270 EAHRKAEEEA
+270 
-280 RNQAEAEARRK
+280 
-291 AEEKARKREEAE
+291 
-303 ARRKAEEEARER
+303 
-315 EEVEARRK
+315 EVEARRK
-323 AEEEARKRVEA
+323 EEER
-334 QRKEEE
+334 
-340 KKLEEV
+340 KLEEV

-353 EKKIKDAQKRQKIV
+353 EKKIKEAQQRQKIV
-367 VAKSEPESDEINL
+367 VAKNEPESDEINL
-380 NNERNQPNETK
+380 NKERDLPNETK
-391 FEQEEKVAIDKK
+391 FEQEEKVVIDKK

-418 VASIVL
+418 VALIVL

-430 AFSNMKNSQAAS
+430 AFSNLKNSQAAS

-547 HEEVIKLRDQVP
+547 HEEVIKLIDQVP

>member
-27 EEEEQYEDVNKDPIS
+27 EEEEQYEDVYKDTIS
-42 EQIQQEHLEQPRN
+42 EQIPQEHSEQPRN

-62 VNLPK
+62 VNSPK

-77 DWITTIQNQAGTSEN
+77 DWITTIQKQAGTSEN
-92 DLKIKEAEEE
+92 DLKIE
-102 EAIEC
+102 EARER

-127 ARRKAEEEA
+127 ASRKAEEEA
-136 RNQAEAEARR
+136 RKQAEAEARR
-146 KAEEEV
+146 KAVEEARE
-152 RNQAEAEARRKAE
+152 REEAEARRKA
-165 EEARN
+165 
-170 QAEAE
+170 
-175 ARKKAEEEARKR
+175 
-187 AEAEARRKAEEEAR
+187 EEAR

-223 ARRKAEEEAR
+223 ARRRAEEEAR
-233 KREEAE
+233 K
-239 ARRKAEEEARK
+239 
-250 RAEAEARRKAEEEA
+250 
-264 RKQEEV
+264 
-270 EAHRKAEEEA
+270 
-280 RNQAEAEARRK
+280 
-291 AEEKARKREEAE
+291 
-303 ARRKAEEEARER
+303 
-315 EEVEARRK
+315 EVEARRK
-323 AEEEARKRVEA
+323 EEER
-334 QRKEEE
+334 
-340 KKLEEV
+340 KLEEV

-353 EKKIKDAQKRQKIV
+353 EKKIKEAQQRQKIV

-380 NNERNQPNETK
+380 NKERDLPNETK
-391 FEQEEKVAIDKK
+391 FEQKEKVVIDKK
-403 GILNNMKKYKYAIIG
+403 GILNNIKKYKYAIIG

-430 AFSNMKNSQAAS
+430 AFSNLKNSQAAS

-528 ELKTKNPLINFEIA
+528 ELKTKNSLINFEIA

-596 INNSTPNSSATS
+596 INNSVPNSSATS

>member
-1 MQNNRKRNVIKER
+1 MHNNRKRNVIKER

-27 EEEEQYEDVNKDPIS
+27 EEEELFEDVNKDPIS
-42 EQIQQEHLEQPRN
+42 EQIQQEHSEQPRN
-55 QREESVN
+55 QSEESVN

-102 EAIEC
+102 AIER

-127 ARRKAEEEA
+127 ARRKVEEEA

-146 KAEEEV
+146 KVEEEA
-152 RNQAEAEARRKAE
+152 RSQAEAEARRKAE
-165 EEARN
+165 EEAR
-170 QAEAE
+170 
-175 ARKKAEEEARKR
+175 K
-187 AEAEARRKAEEEAR
+187 
-201 KRAEAEARRK
+201 
-211 AEEEARKREEAE
+211 
-223 ARRKAEEEAR
+223 
-233 KREEAE
+233 
-239 ARRKAEEEARK
+239 
-250 RAEAEARRKAEEEA
+250 
-264 RKQEEV
+264 
-270 EAHRKAEEEA
+270 
-280 RNQAEAEARRK
+280 
-291 AEEKARKREEAE
+291 
-303 ARRKAEEEARER
+303 
-315 EEVEARRK
+315 EVEARRK
-323 AEEEARKRVEA
+323 EEER
-334 QRKEEE
+334 
-340 KKLEEV
+340 KLEEV

-353 EKKIKDAQKRQKIV
+353 EKKIKEAQQRQKIV

-380 NNERNQPNETK
+380 NKERDLPNETK
-391 FEQEEKVAIDKK
+391 FEQKEKVVIDKK

-430 AFSNMKNSQAAS
+430 AFSNLKNSQAAS
-442 ANNVNSLEVNANL
+442 ANNVNSLKVNANL

-520 VDNLKKVK
+520 VDNLKKVT
-528 ELKTKNPLINFEIA
+528 ELKTKNSLINFEIA

-596 INNSTPNSSATS
+596 INNSVPNSSATS

>member
-1 MQNNRKRNVIKER
+1 
-14 IRQEKERRERLLA
+14 
-27 EEEEQYEDVNKDPIS
+27 
-42 EQIQQEHLEQPRN
+42 
-55 QREESVN
+55 
-62 VNLPK
+62 
-67 NESSNSNPAL
+67 
-77 DWITTIQNQAGTSEN
+77 
-92 DLKIKEAEEE
+92 
-102 EAIEC
+102 
-107 EEVEARRKAEE
+107 
-118 EARKRAEAE
+118 
-127 ARRKAEEEA
+127 
-136 RNQAEAEARR
+136 
-146 KAEEEV
+146 
-152 RNQAEAEARRKAE
+152 
-165 EEARN
+165 
-170 QAEAE
+170 
-175 ARKKAEEEARKR
+175 
-187 AEAEARRKAEEEAR
+187 
-201 KRAEAEARRK
+201 
-211 AEEEARKREEAE
+211 
-223 ARRKAEEEAR
+223 
-233 KREEAE
+233 
-239 ARRKAEEEARK
+239 
-250 RAEAEARRKAEEEA
+250 
-264 RKQEEV
+264 
-270 EAHRKAEEEA
+270 
-280 RNQAEAEARRK
+280 
-291 AEEKARKREEAE
+291 E

-323 AEEEARKRVEA
+323 AEEEARKREEVEA
-334 QRKEEE
+334 RKKVEEARKRAEAEARRKEEE

-353 EKKIKDAQKRQKIV
+353 EKKIKEAQKRQKIAV
-367 VAKSEPESDEINL
+367 VKREPDSDEINL
-380 NNERNQPNETK
+380 NNERNLLNETK

-403 GILNNMKKYKYAIIG
+403 GILNNMKKYKYAILG

-547 HEEVIKLRDQVP
+547 HEEVINLRDQVP

-596 INNSTPNSSATS
+596 INNSVPNSSATS

>member
-1 MQNNRKRNVIKER
+1 MNNNRKRNVIKER
-14 IRQEKERRERLLA
+14 IRQEKERRERLIA
-27 EEEEQYEDVNKDPIS
+27 EEEEQYDDIHENQVSEKFQQDYS
-42 EQIQQEHLEQPRN
+42 EQTLKQSENKGGI
-55 QREESVN
+55 EE
-62 VNLPK
+62 
-67 NESSNSNPAL
+67 NEASNSNPVL
-77 DWITTIQNQAGTSEN
+77 DWITTIQKQASTSEN
-92 DLKIKEAEEE
+92 DLKIE
-102 EAIEC
+102 EAREG
-107 EEVEARRKAEE
+107 EEVEVRRKAEESRKRREAEVRRKAEE
-118 EARKRAEAE
+118 ES
-127 ARRKAEEEA
+127 
-136 RNQAEAEARR
+136 
-146 KAEEEV
+146 
-152 RNQAEAEARRKAE
+152 
-165 EEARN
+165 
-170 QAEAE
+170 
-175 ARKKAEEEARKR
+175 
-187 AEAEARRKAEEEAR
+187 
-201 KRAEAEARRK
+201 
-211 AEEEARKREEAE
+211 
-223 ARRKAEEEAR
+223 
-233 KREEAE
+233 
-239 ARRKAEEEARK
+239 RK

-264 RKQEEV
+264 RKQ
-270 EAHRKAEEEA
+270 
-280 RNQAEAEARRK
+280 AEAR
-291 AEEKARKREEAE
+291 
-303 ARRKAEEEARER
+303 
-315 EEVEARRK
+315 
-323 AEEEARKRVEA
+323 
-334 QRKEEE
+334 RKEEE

-346 RKRRLEE
+346 RTRRLEE
-353 EKKIKDAQKRQKIV
+353 EKKIKEAQKRQKIV
-367 VAKSEPESDEINL
+367 VAKRESESDERNL
-380 NNERNQPNETK
+380 SNETK

-442 ANNVNSLEVNANL
+442 ANNVNSLEINANL
-455 INGLRLS
+455 ISGLRLS

-528 ELKTKNPLINFEIA
+528 ELKTKNPLVNFEIA

>member
-27 EEEEQYEDVNKDPIS
+27 EEEEQYGDTHENQVS
-42 EQIQQEHLEQPRN
+42 EKFQQEHSDQPLKQSEN
-55 QREESVN
+55 REESVVLN
-62 VNLPK
+62 TPK
-67 NESSNSNPAL
+67 NEASNSNPAL
-77 DWITTIQNQAGTSEN
+77 DWITTIQKQSSTSESDFN
-92 DLKIKEAEEE
+92 IDQPE
-102 EAIEC
+102 
-107 EEVEARRKAEE
+107 AEE
-118 EARKRAEAE
+118 EARERE
-127 ARRKAEEEA
+127 
-136 RNQAEAEARR
+136 
-146 KAEEEV
+146 
-152 RNQAEAEARRKAE
+152 
-165 EEARN
+165 
-170 QAEAE
+170 
-175 ARKKAEEEARKR
+175 
-187 AEAEARRKAEEEAR
+187 EAEARRKAEEEAR
-201 KRAEAEARRK
+201 KRKEAEARRK
-211 AEEEARKREEAE
+211 AEEARERKETEARRKAEEETRKREEAE

-239 ARRKAEEEARK
+239 ARRKAEEEARERKEEARRRAEEETRK
-250 RAEAEARRKAEEEA
+250 REEAEACRKAEEEA
-264 RKQEEV
+264 RERK
-270 EAHRKAEEEA
+270 EAA
-280 RNQAEAEARRK
+280 
-291 AEEKARKREEAE
+291 
-303 ARRKAEEEARER
+303 ARRKAEEEAREQAK
-315 EEVEARRK
+315 ARRT
-323 AEEEARKRVEA
+323 
-334 QRKEEE
+334 EEE

-353 EKKIKDAQKRQKIV
+353 EKKIEEAQKRQKIV
-367 VAKSEPESDEINL
+367 VAKREPESDEINL
-380 NNERNQPNETK
+380 NKERNLANVTK
-391 FEQEEKVAIDKK
+391 FEQDEKVVIDKK

-528 ELKTKNPLINFEIA
+528 ELKTKNPLINFEIS

-596 INNSTPNSSATS
+596 INNSAPNSSATS
-608 VATISAG
+608 VAIIIAG

>member
-27 EEEEQYEDVNKDPIS
+27 EEEEQYEDIHENQVS
-42 EQIQQEHLEQPRN
+42 EKFQQEHLEQQLKQSEN
-55 QREESVN
+55 REESVVLN
-62 VNLPK
+62 TPK
-67 NESSNSNPAL
+67 NEASNSNPAL
-77 DWITTIQNQAGTSEN
+77 DWITTIQKQSSTSESN
-92 DLKIKEAEEE
+92 FNKEQP
-102 EAIEC
+102 
-107 EEVEARRKAEE
+107 EVEEGRKAEE
-118 EARKRAEAE
+118 EARKRKEAE

-136 RNQAEAEARR
+136 RERE
-146 KAEEEV
+146 
-152 RNQAEAEARRKAE
+152 
-165 EEARN
+165 
-170 QAEAE
+170 
-175 ARKKAEEEARKR
+175 
-187 AEAEARRKAEEEAR
+187 EAEARRKAEEEAR
-201 KRAEAEARRK
+201 KRKEAEARRMAEEEAREREEADAGRK

-233 KREEAE
+233 KSEEAE

-250 RAEAEARRKAEEEA
+250 QAEAR
-264 RKQEEV
+264 
-270 EAHRKAEEEA
+270 
-280 RNQAEAEARRK
+280 
-291 AEEKARKREEAE
+291 
-303 ARRKAEEEARER
+303 
-315 EEVEARRK
+315 
-323 AEEEARKRVEA
+323 
-334 QRKEEE
+334 RKEEE

-353 EKKIKDAQKRQKIV
+353 EKRIEEQKRQKIV
-367 VAKSEPESDEINL
+367 VVKREPESDEINL
-380 NNERNQPNETK
+380 NKKRNLPNETRFK
-391 FEQEEKVAIDKK
+391 QEEKEVIDKK

-418 VASIVL
+418 IASIVL
-424 LVVAGF
+424 LILAGF
-430 AFSNMKNSQAAS
+430 AFSNLKNSQAAS

-528 ELKTKNPLINFEIA
+528 ELKTKNPLIHFEIA
-542 ALDNK
+542 ALDDR
-547 HEEVIKLRDQVP
+547 HEEVIKLKDHVP

-596 INNSTPNSSATS
+596 INNSAPNSSATS

>member
-27 EEEEQYEDVNKDPIS
+27 EEEEQYEDIHENQVS
-42 EQIQQEHLEQPRN
+42 EKFQQEHSEQQLKQSENRK
-55 QREESVN
+55 ESVVLN
-62 VNLPK
+62 TPK
-67 NESSNSNPAL
+67 NEASNSNPAL
-77 DWITTIQNQAGTSEN
+77 DWITTIQKQSSTSESDFN
-92 DLKIKEAEEE
+92 
-102 EAIEC
+102 IEQP
-107 EEVEARRKAEE
+107 EVEEGRKAEG
-118 EARKRAEAE
+118 
-127 ARRKAEEEA
+127 
-136 RNQAEAEARR
+136 
-146 KAEEEV
+146 
-152 RNQAEAEARRKAE
+152 
-165 EEARN
+165 
-170 QAEAE
+170 EAE
-175 ARKKAEEEARKR
+175 ARKKAEE
-187 AEAEARRKAEEEAR
+187 AEV
-201 KRAEAEARRK
+201 RRK

-223 ARRKAEEEAR
+223 VRRKAEEEAR
-233 KREEAE
+233 KS
-239 ARRKAEEEARK
+239 K
-250 RAEAEARRKAEEEA
+250 
-264 RKQEEV
+264 
-270 EAHRKAEEEA
+270 
-280 RNQAEAEARRK
+280 
-291 AEEKARKREEAE
+291 EAE
-303 ARRKAEEEARER
+303 ARRKAEEEAREQ
-315 EEVEARRK
+315 VKAR
-323 AEEEARKRVEA
+323 
-334 QRKEEE
+334 RKEEE

-346 RKRRLEE
+346 KKRRLEE
-353 EKKIKDAQKRQKIV
+353 EKKIEEIQKSEKVV
-367 VAKSEPESDEINL
+367 VAKRAPEVDGINL
-380 NNERNQPNETK
+380 NKERNLPNETK
-391 FEQEEKVAIDKK
+391 FKQEEKVITDKK

-430 AFSNMKNSQAAS
+430 AFSNLKNSQAAS

-528 ELKTKNPLINFEIA
+528 ELKTKNPLIHFEIA
-542 ALDNK
+542 ALDDK
-547 HEEVIKLRDQVP
+547 HEEVIKLKDHVP

-596 INNSTPNSSATS
+596 INNSAPNSSATS